1 MVIPCFSVS
10 KLTRIGGELITDTDP
25 YGVPKEIVAKIGG
38 TASGNASV
46 RAPPGGWSN
55 ATLANVLGLSPMP
68 EKSKTSTG
76 TIVGAVIGSVAGAAV
91 IGGAI
96 FFYIRRR
103 RSKPDDPPA
112 ELPDN
117 KNISEANADEK
128 LHEAE
133 GKQLAFELEASHG
146 LSEASPTH
154 VVAELSPD
162 TVSPG
167 GRPGIP
173 VLRVNNRDNVV
184 HDPAG
189 QGDYFEQ
196 SVAGDAPESETRPR
210 E

>member
-1 MVIPCFSVS
+1 MFNVS
-10 KLTRIGGELITDTDP
+10 KLICIGGELITDTDP
-25 YGVPKEIVAKIGG
+25 YGIPKEIVAKIGG

-55 ATLANVLGLSPMP
+55 ATLANVLGLSPVP

-76 TIVGAVIGSVAGAAV
+76 TIVGAVIGSVVGAAV

-103 RSKPDDPPA
+103 RSKPDEPDDPPA
-112 ELPDN
+112 ELSDS
-117 KNISEANADEK
+117 KNIHEANPDEK

-146 LSEASPTH
+146 LSEATPTQ

-189 QGDYFEQ
+189 QEDYFEQ
-196 SVAGDAPESETRPR
+196 SAPVDAPENETRPR